1 MDNSSST
8 YVKTVREKV
17 LEEAKHCICGDRDK
31 QYGSPEKSFDLIA
44 QYWSVYLGQELK
56 PTDVAAL
63 MILFKVARQQN
74 GSKPDNWVDI
84 AGYSACGAEID
95 EKENAGNDWKKKLA
109 EGTKPVFFV
118 KGEIK

>member
-44 QYWSVYLGQELK
+44 QYWGIYLGLELK
-56 PTDVAAL
+56 SSDVAAL
-63 MILFKVARQQN
+63 MILFKLARQQN
-74 GSKPDNWVDI
+74 RSKRDNWIDI
-84 AGYSACGAEID
+84 CGYSACGAEID
-95 EKENAGNDWKKKLA
+95 EKEFAWNDWKKKLVDVTNDK
-109 EGTKPVFFV
+109 EGTSQ
-118 KGEIK
+118 